1 MAPLLLFVCFAVHVT
16 VSELL
21 TLSFL
26 PRTELLWLLQRLHKL
41 LLCVPVLV
49 GKRSLCAFAKLSVH
63 GHRCQSRH
71 LNAAYHLFAVF
82 AGEAVHGILLCTS
95 HILTDDITNCDKPNG
110 IQS

>member
-1 MAPLLLFVCFAVHVT
+1 MAPLLLYVCFAVHFT
-16 VSELL
+16 VSNLL
-21 TLSFL
+21 TLTFL
-26 PRTELLWLLQRLHKL
+26 PCTELLWLLQRLHKL

-71 LNAAYHLFAVF
+71 LNAAYHLFAIF
-82 AGEAVHGILLCTS
+82 AGEAVRGSLLCTS
-95 HILTDDITNCDKPNG
+95 DILTNDISKYDKPHG